1 MKTSRRSEGNGRMD
15 KCPLLPLDSVRNGLH
30 VQVGALRSVGKSML
44 DCLAPFL
51 VSSPFVPT
59 NICGFLGNTVILIL
73 LFLFLNYSLDT
84 LNHLLQIFEF

>member
-1 MKTSRRSEGNGRMD
+1 MG
-15 KCPLLPLDSVRNGLH
+15 KCPPLPLDSVRNGLH
-30 VQVGALRSVGKSML
+30 VQVGAQALCSMGRSML

-51 VSSPFVPT
+51 VCIPFIPT

-73 LFLFLNYSLDT
+73 FFLFLNYSLDT